1 MITCA
6 LTSLQLKNLY
16 KHVYGAMND
25 KLAGDKP
32 SNFDAVEYMQNL
44 FNEISD
50 RENPET
56 AAKFLQQVPKFIGNV
71 VINDFSAKMN
81 LVNNF
86 MDVVMPSIQEY
97 SSEDALPGII
107 EKFTK
112 KEGPTNNDLL
122 DTADFNKKN
131 ENATIIGDPE
141 EEEKEELPEG
151 VKKPERFKSF
161 SVFAGTL
168 PAFKKVNP
176 NEKEILKPEEL
187 NEERVAVEEILST
200 INDQYLMEEDLTKP
214 FTYKGKLIKVKAT
227 NLETFVLK
235 YQSAVDKAT
244 RDEVFFSAKQVKNK
258 TAKEG
263 VTQANERVILVLTD
277 ENGAELYFDKKGDFT
292 VASQGQLAY
301 QLLKDV
307 RNTGDGYKVTNI
319 YGNEELLASA
329 ETIAKETYEEALD
342 GKYEDYLKQVT
353 KNRENELKEL
363 FKLRN
368 KAVKEDVLLDFNG
381 MSRGI
386 SDKLSGAEI
395 PLSKILF
402 FPGVQ
407 EKDLANIE
415 TLTKARNGIPKGRA
429 YITLNGNRFMVNRSK
444 INDKII
450 KDIVDVIFNPNIPYE
465 LKKRFYSQF
474 IPENDQIK
482 MSPLMRK
489 HSIMPTDAQEALT
502 IELFS
507 KVGLNAKDSISKIY
521 VTNDLIKKTD
531 KKQINLFKE
540 QLTKALKEGDKD
552 NTYTYISYPSIKKS
566 QDFLE
571 YNADTEE
578 LDSGDYVAHLETLEG
593 TVVISD
599 LDPGFYNKNLL
610 FGLPSSVSENLKN
623 IQDEVKDL
631 VNQTPTTA
639 KEIKDA
645 LADRLRNGESIT
657 GTITRPPG
665 AETGFEFTEA
675 NGNIAYFYNQYKKD
689 PSITQLDMTSEDII
703 EGAKLVLVP
712 FKEADGKVFTDVVEV
727 YKDDALVGN
736 VQETDYTRE
745 PKIEALEKE
754 IEIEEQINVPST
766 DNPQTNLNDL
776 FSGLNLD
783 SLRRQGFP
791 VEKITQE
798 ELDGVQDFWNNT
810 ALGKD
815 MQKYISPVT
824 MNNIM
829 NSNVNAEFF
838 INGAAL
844 LNPEIKV
851 LGGININPLKGTFVD
866 MYHEAWHVFTQLY
879 MTKQQKEDLYDE
891 VKNFKDKDGKQPY
904 INMNAFQIE
913 EMLAEDFRTYMKKA
927 NTKKGMPKRNILFR
941 MIEKFLRFVFGVKT
955 NENSIN
961 LATDAMAVPSV
972 RTMFEKLQLSD
983 KHPQLLNDYS
993 ASINNAMFF
1002 NLDRGVRSVENDKKS
1017 VLSEQDGMLLTDS
1030 ADMVISD
1037 MIDSLVTNRKNKG
1050 ETKDLKSG
1058 TLGMLL
1064 EPEKRAFTFTYVKAA
1079 FKENLDYFKTQLKKL
1094 NDKPS
1099 MSSYDS
1105 FQNILDNA
1113 VAVLVADKEVKK
1125 SAEDKY
1131 VFLQSQIDDFQN
1143 LIPDI
1148 KKGERVKGETWH
1160 KIKIVGDF
1168 YKHKTIKH
1176 NGKNVSILVVSRM
1189 SDALLQ
1195 YENYKEGGAQVY
1207 KDLKTLKRDKKDQLE
1222 LTQDQQF
1229 IYDNIQMLQ
1238 TVLDNFGDV
1247 DYDLKGESPKG
1258 FLAYFNQNSS
1268 YDIGKSKYETDYA
1281 EDEIDE
1287 EDGSEESTTAKKDE
1301 NDETNQLLKGK
1312 ITGKKSMLELA
1323 QKEVLYIIHSLHKVN
1338 KDGSVPKN
1346 RLGFK
1351 EKADF
1356 RKVWSILYKSIGGVR
1371 NRQVAYKNLVKEA
1384 AKFPEI
1390 AQLLNFKYPN
1400 PDTISNTYEQD
1411 ISSSFWQTFSKPSPR
1426 YVQYT
1431 LFPQMGKVLNMI
1443 TGQEEDVVTSY
1454 ESDVT
1459 DSSLATF
1466 GTVKKF
1472 ESNFKGSLGT
1482 KYILKNLDNQSVL
1495 NIQGV
1500 IEDFSN
1506 KTGDELDLKEV
1517 FGFLE
1522 TLGIKLDNTEV
1533 VQKQLND
1540 NLGYYGVEFL
1550 YDVVA
1555 GFNQIEQNKTKATA
1569 RQLEI
1574 LNEFKSNPISVLTT
1588 EIPSGILPN
1597 FTGPVLEKTVVNR
1610 LAEIQVK
1617 YGYDSANPGML
1628 LPDGNL
1634 VYGTVNH
1641 SQVSVIA
1648 DGVNTAEKLSD
1659 LWSNEENELSYMR
1672 GFNPAKNTFT
1682 LRSKVFA
1689 SIFNT
1694 KDIKKGFPKRKGKG
1708 LEVLHVSGTRIGD
1721 EGTNTTDLEPIGKF
1735 MQEQNTMLIGGVAE
1749 FVRMAEKKSS
1759 FGAKVSGGIHK
1770 FIANNVS
1777 KGDDANLWVDVSM
1790 FRNPTNLPYSDG
1802 ELFAIDNYFIDYL
1815 AVEFDR
1821 IRKFKQNREEGKKIM
1836 GLNRVVGKNKK
1847 GEDIYAGEVFT
1858 LFDNLITRGENRNV
1872 QKLLYKLVN
1881 EPAIDLPSYIKAHP
1895 ELRKLIIEDITAY
1908 FNETVERLNEN
1919 YASKS
1924 PFLEKKLLSKLGYTQ
1939 EQIDADPK
1947 LLRSDKVTNALLKAY
1962 AYNDWIHKFEMVH
1975 IFMGD
1980 PAQFDHDKDNFHKR
1994 GPGSQSDG
2002 DGHLADKAFQKF
2014 VNEVFNK
2021 VTYATKESERTG
2033 KKLDKFVFNGKF
2045 NTGIIQDAVR
2055 ESIYLPEYQ
2064 EAWTEYYTDLL
2075 KNKYKGEEL
2084 KQKVKERVA
2093 IDSKPFEKMT
2103 ESDGCGLIG
2112 FDAYRLLK
2120 KAANQ
2125 WSPSQDNLYKDI
2137 ISGVEVDPKKVKQFF
2152 PVFKLHYYGDIDNS
2166 PIAVRAMFKFALNP
2180 IIPTIAV
2187 KGTALYNLHT
2197 KMMEDNLQ
2205 FVVFSS
2211 GSKVA
2216 SLTNRT
2222 DGKSDNMFGDK
2233 DMQSVNKDADI
2244 RPNVIHLEFLK
2255 DVTKVADKL
2264 KNEISVGTQQR
2275 MVVLDSLFD
2284 AGELRNAKNK
2294 TVVNEYQNAVSSYTN
2309 LLEKELLNKIGYE
2322 LKDGKYQGKLD
2333 KLVEL
2338 IREELGAKEVPE
2350 NLIKLLDTRVNGSL
2364 SMDFSIHP
2372 EADVIEKI
2380 IVNRI
2385 QKSIVKQK
2393 TKGESMVQ
2401 MPTTFYNGIW
2411 DSAYQKDEAIKKND
2425 ALIKKYLGSNNLPF
2439 FRRGEV
2445 INEETGER
2453 ANTHLMKVAIPLNG
2467 DFLNILK
2474 VKHNDGQPIGDVVRL
2489 NEMIKNDTWLAK
2501 HRELV
2506 TVAGPRIPTDK
2517 ANVIVAAEVWH
2528 FLDAA
2533 QGNTVI
2539 VPSEIVAAA
2548 GSDFDVD
2555 KLFLMFPNIDSNGE
2569 LIKEVEN
2576 FDETVDKINEA
2587 KKKDKKIKGADSVI
2601 AQQKKYLQNKLIKT
2615 TVSLLALPE
2624 NFALLTK
2631 PNATY
2636 LVEDNVE
2643 FFEKY
2648 TSQYNQ
2654 KENRHGEPVRTN
2666 SNKTDSN
2673 GEFIKVTSP
2682 SRAVDIEKNL
2692 SVHDKN
2698 LTGSKPL
2705 GIFAKKNKTHII
2717 FKSIGAKLPSTY
2729 KVTVWN
2735 DQKKRYDELDIEQD
2749 MVLRMRHRTQTNKQG
2764 KEVISLSHETNVENE
2779 KIGDIISHGLQ
2790 GLLDRANNPFPKT
2803 LNIITESSSLVLHLI
2818 ESGVGVMDALAFI
2831 NNPLA
2836 VDYFMYQQLLG
2847 SSLGKLV
2854 EPDLQKHQVKGK
2866 SASMVVKDMESR
2878 LSSEDAETVD
2888 LITKEINREKLYKI
2902 LDLIK
2907 RADKNKKYLFYFVGD
2922 PVAKFASAGYI
2933 LGDNTFPV
2941 DQISVIKEY
2950 DENIPLDKQ
2959 KTLFSYSNSLI
2970 SNDNYYLAAQK
2981 IWNKA
2986 FEGAESVD
2994 GETLKNVVMNKDKS
3008 SLKSLA
3014 LFLHLIQIEKQS
3026 KGMSDLEIMFSPDT
3040 GLLDT
3045 ALLVKQRDQAYK
3057 NFSQM
3062 SKIDKETLENL
3073 RYKSMLSSF
3082 YKSDLILDI
3091 VLPLFPLRL
3100 NDQIQEF
3107 ISDTLLNNRDFV
3119 AQKFGAGQKGQER
3132 FINGFNNAVVHY
3144 ILQNNMSN
3152 FNTPEGDVVELPE
3165 SYHSI
3170 PVVEARDQDTSV
3182 AIKDGEIKID
3192 VDQVIEDY
3200 KNKVFLNTNQ
3210 GEKSNATK
3218 GLDTFN
3224 ISENPF
3230 PTLNTYVKY
3239 LTELA
3244 YLKTQ
3249 HTPKSLEN
3257 NKRFKRFVA
3266 NNNSEQIGYEK
3277 YMSELALM
3285 KSYNQA
3291 FIMGKTK
3298 YSYTNMVM
3306 ETITEFDSENLKD
3319 RFPILAQLSPVKNV
3333 KDVNVLELN
3342 NKSDAKG
3349 NVAETYYKNLRQLA
3363 DSSVRKSTNDF
3374 DSDRISEIFEDFSLM
3389 MFYQHGAGYS
3399 RHGFTKVLDP
3409 VKYLETMSAGAN
3421 SFLNNNLKTLVFDE
3435 ILNRM
3440 RVKSP
3445 FKNYLTTPANYSDP
3459 QPMSEEEKQ
3468 AWFSELQ
3475 DIVDESGTIEIEP
3488 EDVDEEGPETP
3499 PTQSSTSV
3507 DNTNKPILNS
3517 LPNKSSVP
3525 TMTYAGIGSRQ
3536 TPQKVLDKMTEVA
3549 KYLDGL
3555 GYTLQTGFTFKNK
3568 ETNLDEEGADKA
3580 FSDGSKNKTLFGPY
3594 GIRKTVKGLE
3604 SADKYNE
3611 AVTEK
3616 SSAIVKEVHPA
3627 PDRLTPG
3634 AIKLMARNTNQIFG
3648 KDLNNTVDFVLFYAE
3663 ETSNPL
3669 RPKGGTG
3676 QAVEMARRKGIPT
3689 INMAD
3694 TNWRDQLKTVLAKPT
3709 QPVGPVSQTNK
3720 PKGIEVKEGIYVN
3733 QGALTKEEQLELF
3746 DYLKPYLEEQGAK
3759 TNKGTQASKM
3769 MGLGLRWDYKSNNKG
3784 KSIVDTK
3791 EIILPASKNKYG
3803 YYSTSINNQPLAPIS
3818 NRFRELMT
3826 KATGI
3831 DMTNYDG
3838 AIINLYSEDN
3848 FITSHNDVD
3857 ESITA
3862 INYPVIGVN
3871 LGGNGNFSIEP
3882 RDGTPIQT
3890 LNLESGTAY
3899 AFGVDGINREVY
3911 HRTFPTPQDS
3921 FLPELTTKLDGKT
3934 YPAGSYRVT
3943 ITMRRI
3949 MPLEPGMPSTP
3960 SITTTEPKATQI
3972 ISANVPQNKVSGV
3985 ESFGSTVTANDEVIK
4000 ALGSNAHSI
4009 DMIEAGFRTRTTRSE
4024 SELAKY
4030 ALKVGDTIKH
4040 FGKSVNGTTK
4050 NILAKVTA
4058 IHPKGT
4064 PGFKGT
4070 WAKEGWRASDVNV
4083 IDRFK
4088 DGAAAIEFEVINAAE
4103 PTVEPVGEEDFN
4115 LELTDQ
4121 ISILEA
4127 ELANLEETKQELLER
4142 SIPVLIATNLPKIK
4156 PESARRET
4164 GVNVGTSKD
4173 INPGLLSNNGV
4184 SVERAA
4190 ELINEGLFYEESGF
4204 PEIDMQDI
4212 RSYIIDILQTG
4223 VKNFVDDY
4231 TKQDKIDNL
4240 KAEIGS
4246 LKQEMQISKNKNT
4259 GIQLDIFNDQNAPE
4273 GLPSIPRSSTECE

>member
-6 LTSLQLKNLY
+6 LSPLQLKNLY
-16 KHVYGAMND
+16 KHVYGAMYD

-112 KEGPTNNDLL
+112 KEGPTNDDLL

-176 NEKEILKPEEL
+176 NEKEILKSEEL

-307 RNTGDGYKVTNI
+307 RDTGDGYKVTNI
-319 YGNEELLASA
+319 YGKEELLASA

-342 GKYEDYLKQVT
+342 GKYEDYLKEVT

-395 PLSKILF
+395 PLSKILS

-429 YITLNGNRFMVNRSK
+429 YLTLNGNRFMVNRSK

-474 IPENDQIK
+474 IPENSEIK
-482 MSPLMRK
+482 MSTLMRK

-521 VTNDLIKKTD
+521 VTNDLIKKTGE
-531 KKQINLFKE
+531 KQINLFKE
-540 QLTKALKEGDKD
+540 QLTKALREGDKD

-631 VNQTPTTA
+631 VNQTPATA

-891 VKNFKDKDGKQPY
+891 VKNFKDANGNQPY

-927 NTKKGMPKRNILFR
+927 NTKKGMPKRNLLFR
-941 MIEKFLRFVFGVKT
+941 IIAKFLRFVFGVKT

-1037 MIDSLVTNRKNKG
+1037 MIDSLVTNRKNNG

-1160 KIKIVGDF
+1160 DIKIVGDF

-1176 NGKNVSILVVSRM
+1176 NGKNVSIIVVSRL

-1195 YENYKEGGAQVY
+1195 YDNYKKGGAQVY
-1207 KDLKTLKRDKKDQLE
+1207 KDVQILKYSKDE

-1371 NRQVAYKNLVKEA
+1371 NRQVAYKNLVEEA

-1400 PDTISNTYEQD
+1400 PDAISNTYEQD

-1506 KTGDELDLKEV
+1506 KTGDELNLKEV

-1555 GFNQIEQNKTKATA
+1555 GFNQIDQNKSKATA

-1994 GPGSQSDG
+1994 GPGSTSDG

-2033 KKLDKFVFNGKF
+2033 KKLDNFVFNGKF
-2045 NTGIIQDAVR
+2045 NTGVIQDAVR

-2093 IDSKPFEKMT
+2093 IDSKPFEGMT

-2187 KGTALYNLHT
+2187 KGTALYDLHT

-2350 NLIKLLDTRVNGSL
+2350 NLIKLLDTRMNGSL

-2372 EADVIEKI
+2372 EADIIEKI
-2380 IVNRI
+2380 IVNKI
-2385 QKSIVKQK
+2385 QKTIVKQK

-2467 DFLNILK
+2467 DFINILK

-2489 NEMIKNDTWLAK
+2489 NEMVKNDTWLAK

-2587 KKKDKKIKGADSVI
+2587 KKKDKKLKGADSVI

-2666 SNKTDSN
+2666 GNK
-2673 GEFIKVTSP
+2673 KVTSP

-2986 FEGAESVD
+2986 FEGAKSVD
-2994 GETLKNVVMNKDKS
+2994 SETLKNVVMNKDKS

-3062 SKIDKETLENL
+3062 SKIDKETLEKL

-3165 SYHSI
+3165 SYHGI
-3170 PVVEARDQDTSV
+3170 PVIEARDQDTSV

-3249 HTPKSLEN
+3249 YTPKSLEN

-3285 KSYNQA
+3285 KSYNPA

-3475 DIVDESGTIEIEP
+3475 DIVDESGTIEVEP
-3488 EDVDEEGPETP
+3488 EDVDEEGPEGTS
-3499 PTQSSTSV
+3499 PTQPSTSV
-3507 DNTNKPILNS
+3507 NEFD
-3517 LPNKSSVP
+3517 V
-3525 TMTYAGIGSRQ
+3525 
-3536 TPQKVLDKMTEVA
+3536 
-3549 KYLDGL
+3549 
-3555 GYTLQTGFTFKNK
+3555 
-3568 ETNLDEEGADKA
+3568 ADKLTA
-3580 FSDGSKNKTLFGPY
+3580 IEQNFTDGQG
-3594 GIRKTVKGLE
+3594 GRQMQ
-3604 SADKYNE
+3604 DK
-3611 AVTEK
+3611 
-3616 SSAIVKEVHPA
+3616 
-3627 PDRLTPG
+3627 
-3634 AIKLMARNTNQIFG
+3634 F
-3648 KDLNNTVDFVLFYAE
+3648 
-3663 ETSNPL
+3663 
-3669 RPKGGTG
+3669 
-3676 QAVEMARRKGIPT
+3676 
-3689 INMAD
+3689 
-3694 TNWRDQLKTVLAKPT
+3694 
-3709 QPVGPVSQTNK
+3709 
-3720 PKGIEVKEGIYVN
+3720 
-3733 QGALTKEEQLELF
+3733 
-3746 DYLKPYLEEQGAK
+3746 
-3759 TNKGTQASKM
+3759 
-3769 MGLGLRWDYKSNNKG
+3769 KG
-3784 KSIVDTK
+3784 KS
-3791 EIILPASKNKYG
+3791 
-3803 YYSTSINNQPLAPIS
+3803 
-3818 NRFRELMT
+3818 
-3826 KATGI
+3826 
-3831 DMTNYDG
+3831 
-3838 AIINLYSEDN
+3838 
-3848 FITSHNDVD
+3848 
-3857 ESITA
+3857 
-3862 INYPVIGVN
+3862 
-3871 LGGNGNFSIEP
+3871 
-3882 RDGTPIQT
+3882 
-3890 LNLESGTAY
+3890 
-3899 AFGVDGINREVY
+3899 
-3911 HRTFPTPQDS
+3911 
-3921 FLPELTTKLDGKT
+3921 
-3934 YPAGSYRVT
+3934 
-3943 ITMRRI
+3943 TMD
-3949 MPLEPGMPSTP
+3949 L
-3960 SITTTEPKATQI
+3960 I
-3972 ISANVPQNKVSGV
+3972 ISG
-3985 ESFGSTVTANDEVIK
+3985 D
-4000 ALGSNAHSI
+4000 
-4009 DMIEAGFRTRTTRSE
+4009 RTRTTR
-4024 SELAKY
+4024 AKTDIQRMAKDY
-4030 ALKVGDTIKH
+4030 GLSKISDLVGKVIRMTDKT
-4040 FGKSVNGTTK
+4040 GKEVYTRITK
-4050 NILAKVTA
+4050 VAPFTQEYQDA
-4058 IHPKGT
+4058 
-4064 PGFKGT
+4064 T
-4070 WAKEGWRASDVNV
+4070 WEKEGWKKEVTDKNV
-4083 IDRFK
+4083 
-4088 DGAAAIEFEVINAAE
+4088 GNYPYAIEFEVVTPSTQ

-4127 ELANLEETKQELLER
+4127 ELANLEQTKQELLER
-4142 SIPVLIATNLPKIK
+4142 SVPVLIATNLPKIK

-4164 GVNVGTSKD
+4164 GVNVGTAKD
-4173 INPGLLSNNGV
+4173 INPGMLSNTGV

-4190 ELINEGLFYEESGF
+4190 EMLSENLFYEGSGF
-4204 PEIDMQDI
+4204 PEVDVQDI
-4212 RSYIIDILQTG
+4212 RNYIIDILQTG
-4223 VKNFVDDY
+4223 VKNFINDY
-4231 TKQDKIDNL
+4231 VSQDKIDSV
-4240 KAEIGS
+4240 KAEIQS
-4246 LKQEMQISKNKNT
+4246 LKQEMQNSKNKNT
-4259 GIQLDIFNDQNAPE
+4259 GIQLDIFNTENAPE
-4273 GLPSIPRSSTECE
+4273 GLPPIDRSSTECE

>member
-6 LTSLQLKNLY
+6 LSPLQLKNLY

-50 RENPET
+50 RENLET

-112 KEGPTNNDLL
+112 KEGPTNDDLL
-122 DTADFNKKN
+122 NTANFNKQN

-141 EEEKEELPEG
+141 EKEEELPEG

-235 YQSAVDKAT
+235 YQSAIDKAT
-244 RDEVFFSAKQVKNK
+244 LSEVTFSIKQVKNL

-277 ENGAELYFDKKGDFT
+277 ETGAELYFDKKGDFT
-292 VASQGQLAY
+292 VASQGQLVY

-319 YGNEELLASA
+319 HGNEELLASA

-395 PLSKILF
+395 PLSKILS

-415 TLTKARNGIPKGRA
+415 TLTKARNGIAKGRA
-429 YITLNGNRFMVNRSK
+429 YLTLNGNRFMVNRSK

-450 KDIVDVIFNPNIPYE
+450 KDVVDVIFNPNIPYE

-474 IPENDQIK
+474 IPENSEIK

-507 KVGLNAKDSISKIY
+507 KVGLNAKDSIAKIY

-531 KKQINLFKE
+531 EKQINLFKE

-578 LDSGDYVAHLETLEG
+578 FDSGDYVAHLETLEG

-610 FGLPSSVSENLKN
+610 FGVPSSVSENLKN

-631 VNQTPTTA
+631 VNETPTTA

-675 NGNIAYFYNQYKKD
+675 NGNTAYFYNQYKKD

-891 VKNFKDKDGKQPY
+891 VKNFKDANGNQPY

-927 NTKKGMPKRNILFR
+927 NTKKGMPKRNLLFR

-955 NENSIN
+955 KENSIN
-961 LATDAMAVPSV
+961 LATDVMAVPSV

-1037 MIDSLVTNRKNKG
+1037 MIDNLVTNRKNNG

-1079 FKENLDYFKTQLKKL
+1079 FKEQLDYFKTQLKKL
-1094 NDKPS
+1094 DDKPS
-1099 MSSYDS
+1099 MSSYNS

-1258 FLAYFNQNSS
+1258 FLAYFNQHSS

-1400 PDTISNTYEQD
+1400 PDAISNTYEQD

-1443 TGQEEDVVTSY
+1443 TGQEEDVVTGY

-1506 KTGDELDLKEV
+1506 KTGDELNLKEV

-1533 VQKQLND
+1533 VQKELND
-1540 NLGYYGVEFL
+1540 NLSYYGVEFL

-1597 FTGPVLEKTVVNR
+1597 FTGPVLEKTVINR

-1659 LWSNEENELSYMR
+1659 LWSNEDNELSYMR

-1858 LFDNLITRGENRNV
+1858 LFDNIITRGENRNV
-1872 QKLLYKLVN
+1872 QKLLYNLVN

-1947 LLRSDKVTNALLKAY
+1947 LLKSDKVTNALLKAY

-1994 GPGSQSDG
+1994 GPGSTSDG

-2033 KKLDKFVFNGKF
+2033 KKLDNFVFNGKF
-2045 NTGIIQDAVR
+2045 NTGVIQDAKR

-2084 KQKVKERVA
+2084 EQKVKERVA
-2093 IDSKPFEKMT
+2093 IDSKPFEGMT

-2125 WSPSQDNLYKDI
+2125 WSPSQDKLYKDI

-2187 KGTALYNLHT
+2187 KGTALYDLHT

-2350 NLIKLLDTRVNGSL
+2350 NLIKLLDTRMNGSL

-2372 EADVIEKI
+2372 EADIIEKI
-2380 IVNRI
+2380 IVNKI
-2385 QKSIVKQK
+2385 QKTIVKQK

-2467 DFLNILK
+2467 DFINILK

-2489 NEMIKNDTWLAK
+2489 NEMVKNDTWLAK

-2587 KKKDKKIKGADSVI
+2587 KKKDKKLKGADSVI

-2666 SNKTDSN
+2666 GNK
-2673 GEFIKVTSP
+2673 KVTSP

-2986 FEGAESVD
+2986 FEGAKSVD
-2994 GETLKNVVMNKDKS
+2994 SETLKNVVMNKDKS

-3062 SKIDKETLENL
+3062 SKIDKETLEKL

-3165 SYHSI
+3165 SYHGI
-3170 PVVEARDQDTSV
+3170 PVIEARDQDTSV

-3285 KSYNQA
+3285 KSYNPA

-3333 KDVNVLELN
+3333 KEVNVLELN

-3468 AWFSELQ
+3468 TWFSQLQ

-3488 EDVDEEGPETP
+3488 EDVDEEGPEGTS
-3499 PTQSSTSV
+3499 PTS
-3507 DNTNKPILNS
+3507 NAAAGYTNYS
-3517 LPNKSSVP
+3517 GAATGGDTVW
-3525 TMTYAGIGSRQ
+3525 A
-3536 TPQKVLDKMTEVA
+3536 EVG
-3549 KYLDGL
+3549 KEYGL
-3555 GYTLQTGFTFKNK
+3555 GKQVDYTVNTYDKLTPEQKNEVEAAYVKAAQDLGRPIFNLNDSDSKRVYSGKLVRRDYLQAKA
-3568 ETNLDEEGADKA
+3568 ADA
-3580 FSDGSKNKTLFGPY
+3580 VFAIGNIVTPGSKNKNGY
-3594 GIRKTVKGLE
+3594 TVK
-3604 SADKYNE
+3604 SKTD
-3611 AVTEK
+3611 
-3616 SSAIVKEVHPA
+3616 S
-3627 PDRLTPG
+3627 
-3634 AIKLMARNTNQIFG
+3634 
-3648 KDLNNTVDFVLFYAE
+3648 VD
-3663 ETSNPL
+3663 
-3669 RPKGGTG
+3669 GGTG
-3676 QAVEMARRKGIPT
+3676 YAVQMAINLGKPVYVFDQTYEKWFAWEDGKFRISEVPTLTTKFAGIGTREINEAGKQAI
-3689 INMAD
+3689 
-3694 TNWRDQLKTVLAKPT
+3694 RDVYENTFKATQPT

-3720 PKGIEVKEGIYVN
+3720 PKGVEVKEGIYVN
-3733 QGALTKEEQLELF
+3733 QGALTQDEQMELF

-3759 TNKGTQASKM
+3759 TNKGAQASKM

-3949 MPLEPGMPSTP
+3949 MPLEPGMPSAP
-3960 SITTTEPKATQI
+3960 S
-3972 ISANVPQNKVSGV
+3972 
-3985 ESFGSTVTANDEVIK
+3985 VT
-4000 ALGSNAHSI
+4000 
-4009 DMIEAGFRTRTTRSE
+4009 
-4024 SELAKY
+4024 
-4030 ALKVGDTIKH
+4030 
-4040 FGKSVNGTTK
+4040 
-4050 NILAKVTA
+4050 
-4058 IHPKGT
+4058 
-4064 PGFKGT
+4064 
-4070 WAKEGWRASDVNV
+4070 
-4083 IDRFK
+4083 
-4088 DGAAAIEFEVINAAE
+4088 AAE
-4103 PTVEPVGEEDFN
+4103 PILREEDFN

-4121 ISILEA
+4121 ISILESK
-4127 ELANLEETKQELLER
+4127 LADLEDMKRITLEN

-4164 GVNVGTSKD
+4164 GVAVGTSKD

-4190 ELINEGLFYEESGF
+4190 EMINESLFYEESGF

-4231 TKQDKIDNL
+4231 TNQNRIDNL
-4240 KAEIGS
+4240 KAEIAT
-4246 LKQEMQISKNKNT
+4246 LKEEQRLSKNGNT
-4259 GIQLDIFNDQNAPE
+4259 GIQLDLFSDENAPE
-4273 GLPSIPRSSTECE
+4273 GYPSIPRTPKDCN